1 MVLIGSLALMG
12 FPFLT
17 GFYSKD
23 LILELAFASYTVSG
37 RFAWV
42 LGTIAAACTSF

>member
-1 MVLIGSLALMG
+1 MG

-23 LILELAFASYTVSG
+23 AILELAFANYSFDGT
-37 RFAWV
+37 FAH
-42 LGTIAAACTSF
+42 